1 MRRLDA
7 NRQFFLDI
15 GSGLFR
21 TATQCDE
28 LLDDRLG
35 ASVVL
40 SYRRIQ
46 SVDAGHPEVVG
57 HRGEVFDS

>member
-28 LLDDRLG
+28 LLDDGLG
-35 ASVVL
+35 AGVVL
-40 SYRRIQ
+40 SYRCIQ
-46 SVDAGHPEVVG
+46 GVDVGHPEVVG
-57 HRGEVFDS
+57 HRGKVLDS